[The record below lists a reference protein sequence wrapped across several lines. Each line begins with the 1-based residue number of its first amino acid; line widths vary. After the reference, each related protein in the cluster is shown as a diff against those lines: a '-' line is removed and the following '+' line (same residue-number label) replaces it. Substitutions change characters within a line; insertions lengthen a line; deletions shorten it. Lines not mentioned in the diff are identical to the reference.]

1 MNLKNIMLI
10 NVFSKNGSP
19 SVLKHFYLFFVSFFQ
34 NIHDKLVTYFITCFH
49 TFVNLKKKRISLFMA
64 IIKAILI
71 SLYKDSK
78 TCYISYAF
86 KNFKILVVS
95 KHNIIDLCWI
105 VEVLNLINI
114 SCMEYLAFQ
123 FVKLIV
129 FFPFWKT

>member
-1 MNLKNIMLI
+1 
-10 NVFSKNGSP
+10 
-19 SVLKHFYLFFVSFFQ
+19 
-34 NIHDKLVTYFITCFH
+34 
-49 TFVNLKKKRISLFMA
+49 MA
-64 IIKAILI
+64 IIKVVLI

-86 KNFKILVVS
+86 KDFKILVVS

-123 FVKLIV
+123 FVNKLIV
-129 FFPFWKT
+129 FFPFFGKPSQLIQDVFQH